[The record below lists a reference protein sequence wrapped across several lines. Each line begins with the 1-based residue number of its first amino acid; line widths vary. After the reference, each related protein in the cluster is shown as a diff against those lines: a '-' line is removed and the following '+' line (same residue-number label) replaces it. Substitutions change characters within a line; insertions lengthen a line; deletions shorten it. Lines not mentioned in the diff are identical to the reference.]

1 MNPKIRYVIAFIL
14 LAGILLLARNS
25 VVGASVPENQN
36 EKLLQKESQVD
47 NSVEAAEAAKPG
59 TVKPPPGE
67 VVITESGSYSI
78 GGFCN
83 YTVEF
88 IATDISVHVSLE
100 RPLPRSLPDKVHAV
114 RQGCRVTYYQRP
126 SGARIDE
133 FTSEMGKSKIC
144 FAAIP
149 NEKTVIY
156 FYNVYSPDP
165 IWGPSGETLIESGA
179 ACSDAG
185 DSGVYVGTFETP

>member
-1 MNPKIRYVIAFIL
+1 MNQKIRYGIVLIL

-25 VVGASVPENQN
+25 VAGASVSWNQD
-36 EKLLQKESQVD
+36 EKVLQKESH
-47 NSVEAAEAAKPG
+47 VENAVQAAKPG
-59 TVKPPPGE
+59 SVKPPPGE
-67 VVITESGSYSI
+67 LVITQSGTYSI

-88 IATDISVHVSLE
+88 IATDISVRVSLE
-100 RPLPRSLPDKVHAV
+100 RPLPRPLPDKVHAV

-126 SGARIDE
+126 AGTRIDE
-133 FTSEMGKSKIC
+133 FTPQMGTSRIC

-149 NEKTVIY
+149 NENTKIY
-156 FYNVYSPDP
+156 FFNVYADEPV
-165 IWGPSGETLIESGA
+165 WGPTGQTTVADGV

-185 DSGVYVGTFETP
+185 KSGVYVGTFETP

>member
-1 MNPKIRYVIAFIL
+1 MNQKIRYGIALIL

-25 VVGASVPENQN
+25 VVGANVSWNQDEN
-36 EKLLQKESQVD
+36 LLQKESQVK
-47 NSVEAAEAAKPG
+47 NAAVQAARPG

-67 VVITESGSYSI
+67 IVITQSGTYSI

-100 RPLPRSLPDKVHAV
+100 RPLPRPLPDKVHAV

-126 SGARIDE
+126 AGTRIDE
-133 FTSEMGKSKIC
+133 FTAAMGTSTIC

-149 NEKTVIY
+149 NENTKIY
-156 FYNVYSPDP
+156 FFNVYADEPV
-165 IWGPSGETLIESGA
+165 WGPTAETKVEDGV

-185 DSGVYVGTFETP
+185 KSGVYVGTFETP